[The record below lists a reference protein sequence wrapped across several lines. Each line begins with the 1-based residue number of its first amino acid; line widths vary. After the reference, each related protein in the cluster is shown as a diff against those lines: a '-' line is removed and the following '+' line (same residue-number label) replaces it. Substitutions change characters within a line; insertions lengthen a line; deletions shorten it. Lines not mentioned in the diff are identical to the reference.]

1 MAKLLMKMQTKYKE
15 MQSGI
20 ILSIN
25 AEYTVKEIKDILLKT
40 KLTEF
45 KISKN
50 SSSLI
55 IKGIKK

>member
-1 MAKLLMKMQTKYKE
+1 MKMQTKYKE